1 MNAREFFYM
10 VAEMRECQKAYFKSR
25 DQLTLRAARKLE
37 NTIDKE
43 IERVRSVVIQDTAA
57 APPHESPASAA
68 APPAPA
74 SPPDV
79 ENLS

>member
-43 IERVRSVVIQDTAA
+43 ISRVRSLVTQETSLA
-57 APPHESPASAA
+57 APADQAASAA
-68 APPAPA
+68 AAAPAP
-74 SPPDV
+74 PPDV
-79 ENLS
+79 EENL